1 MLAVSPLAR
10 LRPGHRAFA
19 LALVLGGVE
28 ACSRGAAP
36 PAAPPVPVR
45 VALAERRSVPVELD
59 AIGTVTPV
67 ADVAVKSQLEGAIAK
82 VHFSE
87 GQEVKPGDPLFT
99 IDPRSFD
106 AALAQA
112 QANLTRDRAQAE
124 RSRVDAE
131 RQAKLFSQGVASQ
144 QVLDTV
150 RTQASVDAGAVRAG
164 EATVR
169 KAELDLEH
177 TRIDAP
183 IGGRIGGLLVHE
195 GDVVKANETTLVTL
209 NQIAP
214 IDVRFTV
221 PEQQLPAVQAA
232 LAAGTVPVTAHPGG
246 SPAAARD
253 RAARVRRQRRRPHH
267 RHDRAQGA
275 LRERTAAPL
284 AGRSTSTW
292 SCRSG
297 RGSTPSWCPSRRCR
311 PARTATLVFVVG
323 ADDKA
328 QVRKVRVD
336 LTHRGSTVIAEGIEP
351 GERVVVDG
359 QLRLSPGAAVTVDEA
374 PARVAGQQDGRS

>member
-1 MLAVSPLAR
+1 M
-10 LRPGHRAFA
+10 
-19 LALVLGGVE
+19 
-28 ACSRGAAP
+28 
-36 PAAPPVPVR
+36 
-45 VALAERRSVPVELD
+45 
-59 AIGTVTPV
+59 
-67 ADVAVKSQLEGAIAK
+67 
-82 VHFSE
+82 
-87 GQEVKPGDPLFT
+87 
-99 IDPRSFD
+99 
-106 AALAQA
+106 
-112 QANLTRDRAQAE
+112 
-124 RSRVDAE
+124 
-131 RQAKLFSQGVASQ
+131 ASQ

-221 PEQQLPAVQAA
+221 PEQRLPAVQAA

-246 SPAAARD
+246 SPEPPETGQLVFVDNAVD
-253 RAARVRRQRRRPHH
+253 RTTGTIALKGRFENAQRHLWPGQYVDVVMQIGTRVDAVVVPEQ
-267 RHDRAQGA
+267 AVQ
-275 LRERTAAPL
+275 
-284 AGRSTSTW
+284 AGQD
-292 SCRSG
+292 G
-297 RGSTPSWCPSRRCR
+297 DI
-311 PARTATLVFVVG
+311 VFVVG

-359 QLRLSPGAAVTVDEA
+359 QLRLSPGAVVTVDEA
-374 PARVAGQQDGRS
+374 PARVAGQQDGHS